1 MTRPETESLTNEYA
15 TWSSSSSSSSV
26 ICTTSQLNGLWS
38 VEQVVWVISKV
49 LSLSLNGLKS
59 SQVLVFNGID
69 VAYSYSTYR
78 PNVTATRLDSKLAHN
93 KS

>member
-1 MTRPETESLTNEYA
+1 M
-15 TWSSSSSSSSV
+15 
-26 ICTTSQLNGLWS
+26 
-38 VEQVVWVISKV
+38 EQVVWVISKV